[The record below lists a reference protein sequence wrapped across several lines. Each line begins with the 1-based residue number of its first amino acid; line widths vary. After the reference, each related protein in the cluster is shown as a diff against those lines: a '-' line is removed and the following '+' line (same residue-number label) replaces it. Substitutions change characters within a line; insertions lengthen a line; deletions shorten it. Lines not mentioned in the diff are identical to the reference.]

1 MITQYR
7 HYIKRLIIISIAWL
21 AHASAIQG
29 AQLPFVNL
37 DLNLAAFSDQL
48 TQHTVQ
54 QSFQDSRGALW
65 LVAQEGLNKYT
76 GHELETYQYSATN
89 PNSLPLNNITRIT
102 EDNDG
107 QIWMSTRG
115 AGLVFY
121 NSMTNSF
128 KEFYADPNDKNT
140 PYSNDI
146 LTIFCDS
153 AGIIWLGYSNGFSRF
168 NPTERSFHHYI
179 SGSDGI
185 PYTGDI
191 GSFAQTSDG
200 VIWAATQLSGL
211 LRIESS
217 TGELSVL
224 SHEEGKEGTLVS
236 GRLSKLIAD
245 RNGDIWVTSENSG
258 ISRYSPAE
266 DLVRN
271 YVNSEEDPT
280 SLSSN
285 ITSDIFQDNEGEI
298 WVATNGGMDL
308 FIAETNSFVG
318 YNSLNTGLPEDFVIS
333 IYQTRE
339 GKYWVGTQ
347 SGLASGMKT
356 DFKKFDRSRGNL
368 SNDSVN
374 AFAESPDGS
383 LWVGTDDG
391 LNILRPENTEFE
403 WINES
408 TEPAISD
415 PRVMSL
421 YSDEN
426 TMWAGTYGQGLNK
439 IDLISGKTT
448 AFRHSALREFSIGAN
463 GITSI
468 LRLSTGELLIGT
480 YGGGLSVYQENDNT
494 FLNLQNNA
502 NDTTTISDNR
512 VLAIFEDSLGLVWI
526 GTELGLNKFNINTLK
541 FDRYFTDRDKDNSF
555 SSDVPSCF
563 YEDKSGTL
571 WIGTAGGGLNLWSAQ
586 DRLNSQV
593 NIQHLFENISLP
605 SSNIYGIQGD
615 DTGWVWM
622 SHSKGLTRVNPMTLE
637 SHHYGV
643 RDGLQAKEFTLGASF
658 KSKSGTIYFGGISGF
673 NTIYKDFL
681 TTDRVLPKVA
691 VSNIKVMNI
700 RREFDEPYED
710 LTAIDLDYQDRMLS
724 VEFYAADYANPDL
737 LSYAYKLEG
746 INPDWVISPESRVAS
761 FTTLPAGKYE
771 LKLAAASP
779 DGTWN
784 WDAFSI
790 PISVAPPPWR
800 SPYAYAGYIL
810 FAAAIIAYY
819 FYRQARLARVSMQRQ
834 RELELR
840 VEDRTRDLQEARK
853 IAEQATRAKSDFLA
867 TMSHEIRTP
876 MHGIIGM
883 TELLLHTDLSGQQQQ
898 FASSARNSGESLL
911 KLINNILDFSKAE
924 ASKVELELVGFNLT
938 ELLDD
943 VCYLQA
949 EPASRKRLTLNNICH
964 PKTPDILIGDPT
976 KIRQIVMNLI
986 SNSIKFS
993 DDGNINIS
1001 VEPVFSQSN
1010 QENVIVKI
1018 CVRDDGIG
1026 MNKEAQQRVFE
1037 PFVQADASTTREY
1050 GGTGL
1055 GLTISRSY
1063 IEVMGGE
1070 IAIHSAVG
1078 EGTKIVLSI
1087 PMEIGSSSHQPKA
1100 DLLAFTAKIFAE
1112 NTATYNMV
1120 SSHLTRHGVSS
1131 SPVFEQELTSGLSWE
1146 NIILIID
1153 YDRDRFSSE
1162 LNRKL
1167 NDINSLAR
1175 IVLTPLN
1182 RSTPPSIFS
1191 NWTTLTKPVTSIAL
1205 RESLAKIFDHTEPT
1219 RETEHTT
1226 TKISSLRKAR
1236 ILVAEDLKTNQ
1247 VIITEMLQLLGHEVE
1262 IAENGRV
1269 AIAKYLSGDFSF
1281 IFMDCQMPI
1290 MDGYEATKKIR
1301 AIELKRNDVSVP
1313 IIALTAASDKEN
1325 RDRCTTAGMNGYL
1338 TKPFSISN
1346 IKRSIESHL
1355 KVDFLDQTG
1364 LSLIG
1369 VSSSKRPGKDSEDS
1383 IELNIINLKAI
1394 ENIRDLERQ
1403 TGKPLLPSIFSGYVT
1418 QMEEKLTELR
1428 GNTLHPDGKI
1438 IYRTAHAI
1446 RSMSTNVGAE
1456 RVNII
1461 SSQIEK
1467 KSKANE
1473 FTDLPDAVVEL
1484 TKAYKEFVEEFDS
1497 SVLKTN

>member
-1 MITQYR
+1 MM
-7 HYIKRLIIISIAWL
+7 SVVWL
-21 AHASAIQG
+21 AYASRLHG
-29 AQLPFVNL
+29 AEVPFVNL

-89 PNSLPLNNITRIT
+89 PDSLPLNNITRIT

-128 KEFYADPNDKNT
+128 KKFYADPNNKNT

-153 AGIIWLGYSNGFSRF
+153 SGMIWLGYSNGFSRF
-168 NPTERSFHHYI
+168 NPKDHSFHHYI

-185 PYTGDI
+185 PYTGEI
-191 GSFAQTSDG
+191 GSFAQTADG
-200 VIWAATQLSGL
+200 IIWAATELSGL
-211 LRIESS
+211 LRIEPS
-217 TGELSVL
+217 TGAISAYR
-224 SHEEGKEGTLVS
+224 HDEEKEDTLVS
-236 GRLSKLIAD
+236 GRLSNLTTD
-245 RNGDIWVTSENSG
+245 RNGDLWITSENSG
-258 ISRYSPAE
+258 ISRYSPGE

-271 YVNSEEDPT
+271 YVNSEEDPS

-285 ITSDIFQDNEGEI
+285 ITSDILEDNEGRI
-298 WVATNGGMDL
+298 WVATNNGL
-308 FIAETNSFVG
+308 NRFIAETDSFMG
-318 YNSLNTGLPEDFVIS
+318 YNSLNTGLHEDLIIS

-339 GKYWVGTQ
+339 GKFWVGTQ
-347 SGLASGMKT
+347 SGLVSGMKT
-356 DFKKFDRSRGNL
+356 DFQKFDRTRGNL

-374 AFAESPDGS
+374 AFAESTDGS

-391 LNILRPENTEFE
+391 LNRLRPENTEFD

-421 YSDEN
+421 YSDKN
-426 TMWAGTYGQGLNK
+426 TMWAGTYDQGLNK
-439 IDLISGKTT
+439 IDLINGETT
-448 AFRHSALREFSIGAN
+448 AYRHSTLREFSIGAN

-480 YGGGLSVYQENDNT
+480 YGGGLSIYQENDDT
-494 FLNLQNNA
+494 FLNLKNDA
-502 NDTTTISDNR
+502 NDATTISNNR
-512 VLAIFEDSLGLVWI
+512 VLAIFEDSFGFVWI
-526 GTELGLNKFNINTLK
+526 GTELGLNRFNTDTLT
-541 FDRYFTDRDKDNSF
+541 FNRYFSDRDNENSF
-555 SSDVPSCF
+555 SSDVPWCF
-563 YEDKSGTL
+563 YEDKNGTL
-571 WIGTAGGGLNLWSAQ
+571 WIGTAGGGLNLWPAQ
-586 DRLNSQV
+586 DRLKSQV

-637 SHHYGV
+637 SHHYGI

-673 NTIYKDFL
+673 NTINNRFL
-681 TTDRVLPKVA
+681 TTDRILPKVA

-700 RREFDEPYED
+700 RRKFDEPYED
-710 LTAIDLDYQDRMLS
+710 LTEINLDYQDKMLS

-737 LSYAYKLEG
+737 LNYAYKLEG
-746 INPDWVISPESRVAS
+746 ISPDWVVSPESRIAS
-761 FTTLPAGKYE
+761 FTTLPSGKYQ

-819 FYRQARLARVSMQRQ
+819 FYRQAGLARISMQRQ

-943 VCYLQA
+943 ICYLQA
-949 EPASRKRLTLNNICH
+949 EPASRKGLTLNNICH
-964 PKTPDILIGDPT
+964 PKTPDALIGDPT

-993 DDGNINIS
+993 GEGNINIS
-1001 VEPVFSQSN
+1001 VEPIFSQSK
-1010 QENVIVKI
+1010 QEQVVLEI
-1018 CVRDDGIG
+1018 CVEDNGIG
-1026 MNKEAQQRVFE
+1026 MNEETQQRVFE
-1037 PFVQADASTTREY
+1037 PFVQADASTTRQY

-1055 GLTISRSY
+1055 GLTISRNY
-1063 IEVMGGE
+1063 IEVMGGD
-1070 IAIHSAVG
+1070 IKIQSAIG
-1078 EGTKIVLSI
+1078 KGTKIVLSI
-1087 PMEIGSSSHQPKA
+1087 PMEIGPSSDQSKT
-1100 DLLAFTAKIFAE
+1100 DVLAFTAKIFVK

-1120 SSHLTRHGVSS
+1120 SSHLTRQGVSS
-1131 SPVFEQELTSGLSWE
+1131 SPIFEEELASTLNWE

-1153 YDRDRFSSE
+1153 YDSDRFSTE

-1167 NDINSLAR
+1167 NNINSLAR

-1182 RSTPPSIFS
+1182 RNTPPRIFS

-1205 RESLAKIFDHTEPT
+1205 RESLVEILDSTQPSRGTE
-1219 RETEHTT
+1219 RSI
-1226 TKISSLRKAR
+1226 TKTPSLRNIR
-1236 ILVAEDLKTNQ
+1236 ILVAEDLTTNQ
-1247 VIITEMLQLLGHEVE
+1247 VIVAEMLQLLGHEVE

-1269 AIAKYLSGDFSF
+1269 AIAKYLSGNFSF

-1290 MDGYEATKKIR
+1290 MDGYEATKQIR
-1301 AIELKRNDVSVP
+1301 KIELKRNDVSIP

-1325 RDRCTTAGMNGYL
+1325 RDRCSDAGMDGYL
-1338 TKPFSISN
+1338 TKPFSLSN
-1346 IKRSIESHL
+1346 IQRSIESHL
-1355 KVDFLDQTG
+1355 KAPFLDQPG
-1364 LSLIG
+1364 LSPAD
-1369 VSSSKRPGKDSEDS
+1369 VSASQTPKKDADDS
-1383 IELNIINLKAI
+1383 IELKIVNLKAI

-1403 TGKPLLPSIFSGYVT
+1403 TGKRLLPSIFSGYVS

-1428 GNTLHPDGKI
+1428 GDILHAEGTQ

-1456 RVNII
+1456 RVSVI

-1467 KSKANE
+1467 KSKTNE
-1473 FTDLPDAVVEL
+1473 FIGLTEAAVEL
-1484 TKAYKEFVEEFDS
+1484 TKAYQEFIEEFDS
-1497 SVLKTN
+1497 NVLKTS

>member
-1 MITQYR
+1 M
-7 HYIKRLIIISIAWL
+7 SIAWL
-21 AHASAIQG
+21 AHASGAQG
-29 AQLPFVNL
+29 AELPFVNL
-37 DLNLAAFSDQL
+37 DLNHAAFSDQL
-48 TQHTVQ
+48 TQHTAQ

-65 LVAQEGLNKYT
+65 IVAQEGLNKYT
-76 GHELETYQYSATN
+76 GHELEAYQYSATN
-89 PNSLPLNNITRIT
+89 PDSLPLNNITRIT

-128 KEFYADPNDKNT
+128 KKYYANPNDKNT
-140 PYSNDI
+140 PFSNDI
-146 LTIFCDS
+146 LTIFCDRL
-153 AGIIWLGYSNGFSRF
+153 GMIWLGYSNGFSRF
-168 NPTERSFHHYI
+168 NPTDHSFHHYI

-185 PYTGDI
+185 PHTGDV

-200 VIWAATQLSGL
+200 TIWAATQLSGL
-211 LRIESS
+211 LRIEPS
-217 TGELSVL
+217 TDIVTVYR
-224 SHEEGKEGTLVS
+224 HEEGNESTIVP
-236 GRLSKLIAD
+236 GRLTNLIVD
-245 RNGDIWVTSENSG
+245 RNDDVWITSENSG
-258 ISRYSPAE
+258 ISRYNPNENIA
-266 DLVRN
+266 RN
-271 YVNSEEDPT
+271 YVNSDGEPN

-285 ITSDIFQDNEGEI
+285 ITSDIFEDKDGRI
-298 WVATNGGMDL
+298 WVATNNGL
-308 FIAETNSFVG
+308 NRFIAETDSFAA
-318 YNSLNTGLPEDFVIS
+318 YNSLNTGLHEDLIIS

-339 GKYWVGTQ
+339 GKFWVGTQ
-347 SGLASGMKT
+347 SGLVSGMET
-356 DFKKFDRSRGNL
+356 DFQKFNRSQGNL

-374 AFAESPDGS
+374 AFAESKDGI
-383 LWVGTDDG
+383 LWVGTDDS
-391 LNILRPENTEFE
+391 LNILRPDNTDFY

-408 TEPAISD
+408 TDPAISD
-415 PRVMSL
+415 ARVMSL
-421 YSDEN
+421 YSDKDI
-426 TMWAGTYGQGLNK
+426 MWAGTYDQGLNR
-439 IDLISGKTT
+439 IDLTT
-448 AFRHSALREFSIGAN
+448 GETTVYRHNTLRELSIGAN

-480 YGGGLSVYQENDNT
+480 YGGGLSIYQEYDNT
-494 FLNLQNNA
+494 FLNLRNDA
-502 NDTTTISDNR
+502 NDRTTISNDR

-526 GTELGLNKFNINTLK
+526 GTELGLNRFNVDTLA
-541 FDRYFTDRDKDNSF
+541 FDRYFAERGKPNSF
-555 SSDVPSCF
+555 SSDVPWCF
-563 YEDKSGTL
+563 YEDNNGTL
-571 WIGTAGGGLNLWSAQ
+571 WIGTAGGGLNLWPAE
-586 DRLNSQV
+586 DRLNSRV

-658 KSKSGTIYFGGISGF
+658 KSKSGIIYFGGTNGF
-673 NTIYKDFL
+673 NTINKDFL
-681 TTDRVLPKVA
+681 TTDRILPKIA

-710 LTAIDLDYQDRMLS
+710 LKEIDLNYQDRMLS

-746 INPDWVISPESRVAS
+746 INPDWVISPESRIAS
-761 FTTLPAGKYE
+761 FTTLPVGKYD
-771 LKLAAASP
+771 LKMAAASP

-784 WDAFSI
+784 WDALSI
-790 PISVAPPPWR
+790 PINVAPPPWR

-810 FAAAIIAYY
+810 LAAAVIAYY
-819 FYRQARLARVSMQRQ
+819 FYRQAGLARISMQRQ

-840 VEDRTRDLQEARK
+840 VEDRTRDLLEARQ

-943 VCYLQA
+943 ICYLQA
-949 EPASRKRLTLNNICH
+949 EPASRKGLTLNNICH
-964 PKTPDILIGDPT
+964 PETPDILIGDPT

-993 DDGNINIS
+993 SDGNINIR
-1001 VEPVFSQSN
+1001 VEPLFSPTSLN
-1010 QENVIVKI
+1010 KVVVEI
-1018 CVRDDGIG
+1018 CVEDHGIG
-1026 MNKEAQQRVFE
+1026 MNKETQHRVFE

-1055 GLTISRSY
+1055 GLAISQNY
-1063 IEVMGGE
+1063 IEVMGGD
-1070 IAIHSAVG
+1070 IKIQSAIG

-1087 PMEIGSSSHQPKA
+1087 PMEVDSSQSQSKPVHPT
-1100 DLLAFTAKIFAE
+1100 FTAKIFAE
-1112 NTATYNMV
+1112 NTDTYHMV
-1120 SSHLTRHGVSS
+1120 SSHLARQGVGCSAI
-1131 SPVFEQELTSGLSWE
+1131 FEDELGWAQNWQ

-1153 YDRDRFSSE
+1153 CDSDGISTE
-1162 LNRKL
+1162 LSRKL
-1167 NDINSLAR
+1167 NDVKSLAR

-1182 RSTPPSIFS
+1182 RHAPPSIFS
-1191 NWTTLTKPVTSIAL
+1191 NWKTLTKPVTSISL
-1205 RESLAKIFDHTEPT
+1205 RESLAGILDYAEVARGPDQTA
-1219 RETEHTT
+1219 
-1226 TKISSLRKAR
+1226 TKTSSPEKTR

-1247 VIITEMLQLLGHEVE
+1247 VIIAEMLQLLGHDVE

-1290 MDGYEATKKIR
+1290 MDGYEATKQIR
-1301 AIELKRNDVSVP
+1301 KIELKRNDPPVP
-1313 IIALTAASDKEN
+1313 IIALTAASDEENKE
-1325 RDRCTTAGMNGYL
+1325 RCNNAGMDGYL
-1338 TKPFSISN
+1338 TKPFSLSN
-1346 IKRSIESHL
+1346 IQKSIESNS
-1355 KVDFLDQTG
+1355 KANFLNRHR
-1364 LSLIG
+1364 LIAADI
-1369 VSSSKRPGKDSEDS
+1369 SNSQELGKASEDS
-1383 IELNIINLKAI
+1383 IGSKIINLKAI

-1403 TGKPLLPSIFSGYVT
+1403 TGKLLLPSIFSGYVA
-1418 QMEEKLTELR
+1418 QMEEKLTALR
-1428 GNTLHPDGKI
+1428 GDALHPDRTT
-1438 IYRTAHAI
+1438 IYRTAHGI
-1446 RSMSTNVGAE
+1446 RSMSANVGAE
-1456 RVNII
+1456 RVSII

-1467 KSKANE
+1467 SSKAND
-1473 FTDLPDAVVEL
+1473 FTGLTDAVAQL
-1484 TKAYKEFVEEFDS
+1484 TKAYQEFIEEFDS
-1497 SVLKTN
+1497 NVLKTS